1 MEKKQTAVEWLIEQ
15 LANRQN
21 GEGSETS
28 LDELF
33 EQAKERGK
41 QGRKPITDCSKRV
54 PLRVMVEQCTI
65 NEWGGMKRAQ
75 MYVQDFLERGPD
87 ELPVK
92 K

>member
-1 MEKKQTAVEWLIEQ
+1 MTWLQKNLDLNNTTTKFMEKK
-15 LANRQN
+15 R
-21 GEGSETS
+21 
-28 LDELF
+28 
-33 EQAKERGK
+33 
-41 QGRKPITDCSKRV
+41 GRKPITDCTKRV

>member
-1 MEKKQTAVEWLIEQ
+1 MEKK
-15 LANRQN
+15 R
-21 GEGSETS
+21 
-28 LDELF
+28 
-33 EQAKERGK
+33 
-41 QGRKPITDCSKRV
+41 GRKPITDCSKRV

-75 MYVQDFLERGPD
+75 MYVHDFLERGPD